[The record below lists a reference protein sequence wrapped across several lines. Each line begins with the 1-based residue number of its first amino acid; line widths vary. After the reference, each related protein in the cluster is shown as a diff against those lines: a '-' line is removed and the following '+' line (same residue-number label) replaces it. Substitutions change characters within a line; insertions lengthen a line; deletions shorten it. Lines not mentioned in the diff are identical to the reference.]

1 MHLSETNESGLNL
14 TSTLQNCASSL
25 SALHEGLASLCLSHL
40 SKSLIFFF
48 KSSEDYLT
56 TKDST
61 TLFSGGEADVVKI

>member
-25 SALHEGLASLCLSHL
+25 SALHEGSASLCLSHL
-40 SKSLIFFF
+40 SKSLITKKRKK
-48 KSSEDYLT
+48 KSYLT

-61 TLFSGGEADVVKI
+61 TLFSGGEADVVQI

>member
-25 SALHEGLASLCLSHL
+25 SALHEGSASLCLSHL
-40 SKSLIFFF
+40 SKSLITKKK
-48 KSSEDYLT
+48 KSYLT

-61 TLFSGGEADVVKI
+61 TLFSGGEADVVQI